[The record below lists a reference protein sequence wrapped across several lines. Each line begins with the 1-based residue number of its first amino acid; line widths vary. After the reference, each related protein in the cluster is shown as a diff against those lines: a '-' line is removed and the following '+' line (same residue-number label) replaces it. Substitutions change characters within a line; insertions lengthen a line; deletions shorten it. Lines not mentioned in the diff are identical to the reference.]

1 MKSPHNIG
9 STLSEKL
16 ANLKVGYFNV
26 LLANASNRLW
36 QITPICFRR
45 AGLRPESAISGFVTL
60 EHFQTQ
66 ALKHLFGAPTSVP
79 PAIVRLFSGGVP
91 FSGRLDLLKFR

>member
-1 MKSPHNIG
+1 MQSPHNIG

-45 AGLRPESAISGFVTL
+45 DGLRPESAISGFVTL

-66 ALKHLFGAPTSVP
+66 VLKIFWGTDVSAFCHRTAILWGSALFWSIRPT
-79 PAIVRLFSGGVP
+79 
-91 FSGRLDLLKFR
+91 